1 LACVVPL
8 PALPR
13 VARIMRKTA
22 WLGRW
27 RREPS
32 RAGSVRPGRARRGHP
47 SPSLTVETYLARP
60 AVTVEVAS
68 AADYFRATR
77 AAAAGPAVAARG
89 RDAGAA
95 LGTDPAAA
103 VAEIAARVIPLVDA
117 RDGTALVTTIAGH
130 PLARTARNRRALSVW
145 VDRDPAPAMDGAMCE
160 VVDWFDGVGRRPIRA
175 AGRLPLKDG
184 SRCGSVVDGAFS
196 R

>member
-1 LACVVPL
+1 VACLVLL

-32 RAGSVRPGRARRGHP
+32 RAGSVRPGRTRRGHP
-47 SPSLTVETYLARP
+47 SPSLTVETYLAPP

-103 VAEIAARVIPLVDA
+103 VAEIAARVIPLADA

-130 PLARTARNRRALSVW
+130 SLARTARNKGPRASGWIGTPPRDGWHDVRGGGLVRRCW
-145 VDRDPAPAMDGAMCE
+145 PTTDQ
-160 VVDWFDGVGRRPIRA
+160 GRGPFRR
-175 AGRLPLKDG
+175 
-184 SRCGSVVDGAFS
+184 
-196 R
+196 

>member
-1 LACVVPL
+1 
-8 PALPR
+8 
-13 VARIMRKTA
+13 M
-22 WLGRW
+22 
-27 RREPS
+27 
-32 RAGSVRPGRARRGHP
+32 
-47 SPSLTVETYLARP
+47 
-60 AVTVEVAS
+60 TVEVAS

-77 AAAAGPAVAARG
+77 AAAAGQAVAARG
-89 RDAGAA
+89 RDAGAG

-184 SRCGSVVDGAFS
+184 SRCGNVVNGVLFPLGPASCGSDRS
-196 R
+196 